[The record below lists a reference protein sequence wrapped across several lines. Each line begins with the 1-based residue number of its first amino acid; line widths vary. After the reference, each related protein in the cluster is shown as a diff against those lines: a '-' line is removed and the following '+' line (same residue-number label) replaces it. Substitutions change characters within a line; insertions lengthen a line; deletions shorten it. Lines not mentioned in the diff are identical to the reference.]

1 MQDRSS
7 TFLRLLLNHYHK
19 GPLDPVLAPLADE
32 EAKAVSELPINQG
45 NFEEILSAPLYVLS
59 KVHYSWLVEKIKEM
73 PANSVIY
80 LLGFLPQGQAEKI
93 QTALKIKGD
102 IPSFSPL
109 MKRFVLSRIA
119 NDLPF
124 KDSPPF
130 ESIKESEL
138 SQLNRLKKQELVQ
151 LIDFLGLY
159 DLTEEIHNIV
169 DKKLLENIYSALTPK
184 KKAYVKKCLLSKE
197 KLVTNRLN
205 LEYWDGDP
213 AKLAK
218 LLHHRGMV
226 RLGYALCALD
236 ENLVWYVTHTLD
248 SGRGKK
254 LLRYIND
261 KEIPTVTKT
270 LREQVLDV
278 IAFFNKESNK

>member
-1 MQDRSS
+1 MKDRSS

-19 GPLDPVLAPLADE
+19 GPQEAVLAPLPDE
-32 EAKAVSELPINQG
+32 EAKAISELNIRSD
-45 NFEEILSAPLYVLS
+45 NFMAVLQTPLNILSKA
-59 KVHYSWLVEKIKEM
+59 HYSWIIEQLKEM
-73 PANSVIY
+73 PDNSVIY
-80 LLGFLPQGQAEKI
+80 LLGFLPVSEAEKI
-93 QTALKIKGD
+93 KKALNIKD
-102 IPSFSPL
+102 EIPTFSPL
-109 MKRFVLSRIA
+109 MKKFILNRLA
-119 NDLPF
+119 QDLPF

-130 ESIKESEL
+130 ENIPESGL
-138 SQLNRLKKQELVQ
+138 SGLADLKKQEIVQ

-159 DLTEEIHNIV
+159 DLAEEIHNIV
-169 DKKLLENIYSALTPK
+169 DKKLLNHINAALTPK
-184 KKAYVKKCLLSKE
+184 KKSYIKKCLLSKE
-197 KLVTNRLN
+197 KLVTTRLN

-226 RLGYALCALD
+226 RLGYALCAQD
-236 ENLVWYVTHTLD
+236 EHLIWHVTHTLD

-270 LREQVLDV
+270 LREQILDV